1 MLSFSPGPYLLSC
14 CCYGYCSYHCPC
26 HRFCPCSCPRR
37 CPEGLAAAPGVGAVA
52 TLVAAVAL
60 FLLWLAHLWQTRQ
73 GSFDK
78 QARQGIFDNILAQ
91 DNSRCA
97 DGGRHGDSMRLE
109 LVCLCYVNYET
120 TCSSPFLYFFS
131 IPHSSMPALPCVV
144 LPCPVLPCPAS
155 SAAVLRRLRWQ
166 SPHTFRPKL
175 PQCHHFHKVHG
186 GKRRPRQN
194 APSPLLC
201 TGATVHASI
210 ACRHQQRQRRRA
222 YP

>member
-26 HRFCPCSCPRR
+26 HRCCPCSCPRR

-120 TCSSPFLYFFS
+120 TCSSLFLFLLYS
-131 IPHSSMPALPCVV
+131 PLLHASSALCGPALSCPALPC
-144 LPCPVLPCPAS
+144 LKCCC
-155 SAAVLRRLRWQ
+155 AARV
-166 SPHTFRPKL
+166 
-175 PQCHHFHKVHG
+175 KV
-186 GKRRPRQN
+186 
-194 APSPLLC
+194 AVPSHVQ
-201 TGATVHASI
+201 A
-210 ACRHQQRQRRRA
+210 
-222 YP
+222 